1 MAREILSIRALNRAT
16 LARQALL
23 ARSSEEDVPGM
34 LRRVAGLQAQEPRP
48 PFIGLW
54 TRMEGFTADDLRAA
68 LASGAAVR
76 ATLMRGTLHTVAAE
90 DWPLFFG
97 PPDRTRNVLGA
108 RSRDLDVAP
117 VLDAADAFLREP
129 GPMSFNA
136 LRPLLAE
143 RFPDDDHRVMG
154 LVARVFL
161 PLVMVPTD
169 DRWGYG
175 RDPVFG
181 LTDLPVLSEPDPA
194 EVVRRYLAAFG
205 PASVDD
211 AVTWSGLQGLRPVFD
226 ALGDEVEVFA
236 DEDGRELFDL
246 PDAPRPP
253 EDAPGREA
261 VLLPDFDNLLLAH
274 KDRRRVIA
282 DEHRPLVATKNLRI
296 KATFL
301 LDGVVAGTWSIKATK
316 SKATVTLEPFAKVKK
331 AHADALAAEARA
343 LARFLEPERQ
353 IHVAMATSI

>member
-1 MAREILSIRALNRAT
+1 MAERVLTLRELNRAT
-16 LARQALL
+16 LARQGLL
-23 ARSSEEDVPGM
+23 ERWSGENVIGG

-48 PFIGLW
+48 PFVGLW
-54 TRMEGFTADDLRAA
+54 TRIEGFTADDLLDA
-68 LASGAAVR
+68 LRTGAAVR
-76 ATLMRGTLHTVAAE
+76 APLMRGTLHTVAAE

-108 RSRDLDVAP
+108 RSRDLDPEP
-117 VLDAADAFLREP
+117 VLVAAEALLRER
-129 GPMSFNA
+129 GPMSMND

-143 RFPDDDHRVMG
+143 RFPDGDERVMG
-154 LVARVFL
+154 YAARLLL

-181 LTDLPVLSEPDPA
+181 LTDLALPRKRDDA
-194 EVVRRYLAAFG
+194 ELVRRYLAAFG
-205 PASVDD
+205 PATVEDMQ
-211 AVTWSGLQGLRPVFD
+211 TWSGGQGLRAV
-226 ALGDEVEVFA
+226 VEAMA
-236 DEDGRELFDL
+236 DELLAFDDGLFDL

-253 EDAPGREA
+253 EEAPGRD
-261 VLLPDFDNLLLAH
+261 VVFLPDFDNLLLAH

-301 LDGVVAGTWSIKATK
+301 VDGIVAGTWSIKATK
-316 SKATVTLEPFAKVKK
+316 TKATVALEPFGRMPR
-331 AHADALAAEARA
+331 AAVRDEAEA
-343 LARFLEPERQ
+343 LARFLEPDART
-353 IHVAMATSI
+353 IDVTSTSS